1 LYTTWNV
8 NLNVISSASIY
19 LDNYKKYE
27 IKEDQ
32 IISLNDDSFEF
43 YIIKNNRSQFEFE
56 ISFLQNNE
64 LYIIESN
71 VKYIKIKDI

>member
-1 LYTTWNV
+1 MYTTWNV